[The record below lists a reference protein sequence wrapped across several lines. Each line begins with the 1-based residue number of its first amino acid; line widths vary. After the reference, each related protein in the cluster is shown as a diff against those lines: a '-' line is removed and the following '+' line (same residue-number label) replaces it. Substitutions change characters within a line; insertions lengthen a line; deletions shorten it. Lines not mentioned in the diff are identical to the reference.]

1 MDKQDLIRSIFS
13 GCLLLAAFSSPA
25 MAADGSD
32 SGVFL
37 DAKAGS
43 VIGKPAGTGYSSQ
56 THTSWG
62 ADGGYLWNTDNA
74 NSVGFE
80 LGYMHFGNIAQSGGN
95 SGVASDSANAMT
107 VGGRFEHLFG
117 EDKAWVFQLRA
128 GLSSMKVDGD
138 FNSFFGP
145 SGSSS
150 WRENGP
156 YFGFGMGRHITPGFS
171 VLVVYSKFVGNGD
184 ASNGQPD
191 LDVNWIGLV
200 AEYRF

>member
-1 MDKQDLIRSIFS
+1 MNKKKLTLSIFA
-13 GCLLLAAFSSPA
+13 GYLLLAAFSSPA
-25 MAADGSD
+25 MAADGAG
-32 SGVFL
+32 SGIFL

-43 VIGKPAGTGYSSQ
+43 VIGKPAGTGYSSE

-62 ADGGYLWNTDNA
+62 ADGGYLWKTDDA
-74 NSVGFE
+74 NSFGFE

-95 SGVASDSANAMT
+95 SGVASDTANAMT
-107 VGGRFEHLFG
+107 VGGRYEHLFG
-117 EDKAWVFQLRA
+117 EDQVWLVQLRA
-128 GLSSMKVDGD
+128 GLASMKVDGN

-156 YFGFGMGRHITPGFS
+156 YVGFGVGRRITQGFS
-171 VLVVYSKFVGNGD
+171 VLAVYSNFTANGD
-184 ASNGQPD
+184 ARNGQPD

-200 AEYRF
+200 AECRF